1 MKSKKI
7 CLNCIYD
14 ENIPNIS
21 FSEDGVC
28 NYCDQIEFL
37 KNEFGTGRKKGQK
50 LLKTLIESIKRDGK
64 DNRYN
69 CVVGVSGG
77 TDSSYLL
84 MKTKEWGLS
93 PLAVHY
99 DNTWNSTVASIN
111 IQKVTKSLDV
121 DLYTHVVNNVE
132 VDDIKL
138 SFLKSGVPEFD
149 ADTDIAF
156 VQVLREAAAKYKI
169 KYILEGHSFT
179 EEGISPIGSNYLD
192 GAYVNDIHKKYGSMK
207 SKTFP
212 NMTFYQFMKWIIF
225 FRQKFIR
232 PLWYINYSK
241 NDAIEELIKKTG
253 WQYYGGH
260 HLENR
265 ASSFSHT
272 IWLPRYGTDFRYLS
286 LAAKVRKNKL
296 FRKEALKIFNSDIN
310 IDKRL
315 VKYVK
320 KRLRLTDIEYSKL
333 ITGKKR
339 SWRDFNTNKKIFELL
354 RPLFYILMKLNRVPI
369 SFYLKYCFKIS
380 ENC

>member
-1 MKSKKI
+1 
-7 CLNCIYD
+7 
-14 ENIPNIS
+14 
-21 FSEDGVC
+21 
-28 NYCDQIEFL
+28 
-37 KNEFGTGRKKGQK
+37 
-50 LLKTLIESIKRDGK
+50 
-64 DNRYN
+64 
-69 CVVGVSGG
+69 
-77 TDSSYLL
+77 

-99 DNTWNSTVASIN
+99 DNTWNSAVASIN
-111 IQKVTKSLDV
+111 IEKVTKFLDV

-156 VQVLREAAAKYKI
+156 VQVLREAAAKFKI

-192 GAYVNDIHKKYGSMK
+192 GAYISDIHKKYGSMK

-225 FRQKFIR
+225 YRQKFIR

-241 NDAIEELIKKTG
+241 NDAIEQLTKKIG

-272 IWLPRYGTDFRYLS
+272 IWLPRYGIDFRYLS
-286 LAAKVRKNKL
+286 LAAKVRKNKV
-296 FRKEALKIFNSDIN
+296 FRKEALKIFNSDID

-339 SWRDFNTNKKIFELL
+339 SWRDFNTNKKFFELL

-369 SFYLKYCFKIS
+369 SFYLKYCFKIK
-380 ENC
+380 E